1 MNFFKEKYMK
11 RLISFFALGA
21 LILTTG
27 CMVPSARKSAAAQ
40 NDVSAVLAQ
49 AKAQTHDASAEQQ
62 TAADAVHLEAPS
74 VLDEEPAPS
83 VLTPT
88 AETEPAVKET
98 AKKETAPAKKLPA
111 KAKDVKVR
119 VLIGENLTSAEI
131 GLSGDVRVYPEG
143 LKNKYQVPY
152 TKTLKIAQD
161 GAKKVSVNG
170 IKVAGP
176 VVIVPQK
183 GSKLVWNKNEYVSP
197 IYVVAAEKNFS
208 LVEHTP
214 LESYLYGVL
223 PYEMNYTWPIEALK
237 AQAVAART
245 YTLNSIQSTSGRSF
259 DLYDDV
265 RSQVYRGSGKVYD
278 SIKTAVDLTRGQV
291 LRYNDE
297 IFFTYYHANCGGG
310 TDNVNIWNAM
320 TPSIK
325 PLQGASCKYDNHSS
339 SYNWKM
345 DIPNEKITRY
355 ANSIGLKGKIKN
367 VVIAKKTSTGRA
379 SYLTL
384 KTTEGSKQISCARFR
399 LGTGIRSCKLTKLS
413 VGSSQTSFEGHGYGH
428 GIGMCQ
434 DGAKGMANEKF
445 TYDQI
450 LKHYYPGSKLGAY

>member
-1 MNFFKEKYMK
+1 MK
-11 RLISFFALGA
+11 RLFLSLLALSV
-21 LILTTG
+21 LTFTTG
-27 CMVPSARKSAAAQ
+27 CMVPSARKAAAEK
-40 NDVSAVLAQ
+40 DVSAVLAQ
-49 AKAQTHDASAEQQ
+49 AQAQAQAQTQGAQ
-62 TAADAVHLEAPS
+62 TWTEPEEATAPAVHLSAPS
-74 VLDEEPAPS
+74 VLDEEQEVVVTAAAQ
-83 VLTPT
+83 PT
-88 AETEPAVKET
+88 QAAQQEP
-98 AKKETAPAKKLPA
+98 KKATPAKKLPA
-111 KAKDVKVR
+111 NAKDVKVR
-119 VLIGENLTSAEI
+119 VLIGENLTAAEI

-152 TKTLKIAQD
+152 TKTLKLAQD
-161 GAKKVSVNG
+161 GTKKVSVNG

-197 IYVVAAEKNFS
+197 IYVVAGDKNFS

-214 LESYLYGVL
+214 LENYLYGVL

-245 YTLNSIQSTSGRSF
+245 YTLNSIKSTSGRSF

-278 SIKTAVDLTRGQV
+278 SIKTAVDSTRGQV
-291 LRYNDE
+291 LRYDGE

-325 PLQGASCKYDNHSS
+325 PLQGASCKYDSHSS
-339 SYNWKM
+339 SYSWKM
-345 DIPNEKITRY
+345 TIPNEKITKY
-355 ANSIGLKGKIKN
+355 ANSIGLKGTIKD
-367 VVIAKKTSTGRA
+367 VVISKKTSSGRA

-384 KTTEGSKQISCARFR
+384 KTTQGSKQISCARFR

-413 VGSSQTSFEGHGYGH
+413 VGSTQTAFEGHGYGH

-445 TYDQI
+445 TYEQI
-450 LKHYYPGSKLGAY
+450 LKHYYPSSKLGAY

>member
-1 MNFFKEKYMK
+1 MK
-11 RLISFFALGA
+11 RLISFFMMSTLVLA
-21 LILTTG
+21 TG
-27 CMVPSARKSAAAQ
+27 CMVPSARKDNQ
-40 NDVSAVLAQ
+40 QDLSAVLAQ
-49 AKAQTHDASAEQQ
+49 AKAQTQ
-62 TAADAVHLEAPS
+62 TAQTQPAETADKSVHLDAPS
-74 VLDEEPAPS
+74 VLEDVAQTPAAQTVATATVPAE
-83 VLTPT
+83 VQTPAK
-88 AETEPAVKET
+88 AEAQ
-98 AKKETAPAKKLPA
+98 PAKKLPA
-111 KAKDVKVR
+111 DVKDVKVR
-119 VLIGENLTSAEI
+119 VLIGENLTTAEI

-152 TKTLKIAQD
+152 TKTLKLALN
-161 GAKKVSVNG
+161 GPKKVSVNG

-176 VVIVPQK
+176 VIIVPQK
-183 GSKLVWNKNEYVSP
+183 KSKLIWNKNEYTSP
-197 IYVVAAEKNFS
+197 IYIVAGEKTFS

-214 LESYLYGVL
+214 LENYLYGVL

-245 YTLNSIQSTSGRSF
+245 YTLNSIKSTANRSF

-278 SIKTAVDLTRGQV
+278 SIKEAVDATRGKV
-291 LRYNDE
+291 LRYDGD

-325 PLQGASCKYDNHSS
+325 PLQGASCKYDSHST
-339 SYNWKM
+339 SYTWKM
-345 DIPNEKITRY
+345 NVPNEKITKY
-355 ANSIGLKGKIKN
+355 ANSIGLKGTIKD
-367 VVIAKKTSTGRA
+367 VVIAKKTSSGRA
-379 SYLTL
+379 SYLTI
-384 KTTEGSKQISCARFR
+384 KTTQGSKQISCARFR

-413 VGSSQTSFEGHGYGH
+413 VGRKETAFEGHGYGH

-445 TYDQI
+445 TYEQI

>member
-1 MNFFKEKYMK
+1 MK
-11 RLISFFALGA
+11 RLISFFVMSTLVLA
-21 LILTTG
+21 TG
-27 CMVPSARKSAAAQ
+27 CMVPSARKENQ
-40 NDVSAVLAQ
+40 QDLSAVLAQ
-49 AKAQTHDASAEQQ
+49 AKAQTQ
-62 TAADAVHLEAPS
+62 TAQTQTQPAQTADESVHLDTPS
-74 VLDEEPAPS
+74 VLEDVAQTPAAQVAAAATAPAE
-83 VLTPT
+83 VQTPAKT
-88 AETEPAVKET
+88 ETQ
-98 AKKETAPAKKLPA
+98 PAKKLPA
-111 KAKDVKVR
+111 DVKDVKVR
-119 VLIGENLTSAEI
+119 VLIGENLTTAEI

-152 TKTLKIAQD
+152 TKTLKLALN
-161 GAKKVSVNG
+161 GPKKVSVNG

-176 VVIVPQK
+176 VIIVPQK
-183 GSKLVWNKNEYVSP
+183 KSKLIWNKNEYTSP
-197 IYVVAAEKNFS
+197 IYIVAGEKTFS

-214 LESYLYGVL
+214 LENYLYGVL

-245 YTLNSIQSTSGRSF
+245 YTLNSIKSTANRSF

-278 SIKTAVDLTRGQV
+278 SIKEAVDATRGKV
-291 LRYNDE
+291 LRYDGD

-325 PLQGASCKYDNHSS
+325 PLQGASCKYDSHST
-339 SYNWKM
+339 SYTWKM
-345 DIPNEKITRY
+345 NVPNEKITKY
-355 ANSIGLKGKIKN
+355 ANSIGLKGTIKD
-367 VVIAKKTSTGRA
+367 VVIAKKTSSGRA

-384 KTTEGSKQISCARFR
+384 KTTQGSKQISCARFR

-413 VGSSQTSFEGHGYGH
+413 VGSKETAFEGHGYGH

-445 TYDQI
+445 TYEQI